1 MLRFVVIVLLA
12 TLVGLLA
19 APASARNDDAEKPRR
34 ETAPRSGMN
43 ESLRRVEQETG
54 GTVLSAE
61 RQQRGGREVY
71 RVKVLDSQ
79 GRVRVVQDDP
89 AHAPRRAP
97 PARETARRDDALRRT
112 RGDE

>member
-1 MLRFVVIVLLA
+1 MLRIAAILFIAILL
-12 TLVGLLA
+12 GLLA
-19 APASARNDDAEKPRR
+19 APVSARNDDAEKPRR
-34 ETAPRSGMN
+34 EAPRGGMN
-43 ESLRRVEQETG
+43 ESLRRVERETG

-89 AHAPRRAP
+89 AHAPRRAQ
-97 PARETARRDDALRRT
+97 PAREAARRDEAYRRS